1 LIQHHSGCSSPSSS
15 VLLCEDLN
23 EKERNMKKEKALPSF
38 VNYFNKRKPVYG
50 LIPVSEGMNY
60 SLHAFS
66 SAFTDSGRR
75 EVEPPSV

>member
-1 LIQHHSGCSSPSSS
+1 
-15 VLLCEDLN
+15 
-23 EKERNMKKEKALPSF
+23 MKKEKALPSF